1 MTNAI
6 VARKRLIS
14 EEYFEAYADA
24 VLDAIDP
31 IIPENMTYPEVKKA
45 INLFRE
51 VAIERGL
58 NLERADSWRVPWEV
72 FITAFGKLIVFL
84 E

>member
-1 MTNAI
+1 
-6 VARKRLIS
+6 
-14 EEYFEAYADA
+14 
-24 VLDAIDP
+24 
-31 IIPENMTYPEVKKA
+31 MTYPEVKKA